1 MRQGTQEDLRD
12 LKRSSHNGVLRN
24 RPGTDA
30 DCDLTGG
37 SWMQVDLAEF
47 RGIFFDEA
55 ADHLEVLD
63 EISRALVATPQD
75 IELVNRLFRSVHSV
89 KGAATSFGV
98 ESVADFAHH
107 IENCLEQVRTGRV
120 AATVEIAD
128 LILNAVDLLNG
139 VVEAAKNDLPPPAV
153 TDDFVGQ
160 LQAINTQEALS
171 EPSKVVKKTP
181 TEVSFSADEDLLRD
195 FLNEAAEHLD
205 SAEQVLLEGGEGTA
219 TAEAIGTLYRAF
231 HSIKGV
237 AGFLGLDDIL
247 AVTHAAESLFDR
259 ARSGALHVTATVVD
273 TVLVCIDALR
283 RQLSLAEQWL
293 EHRGPLARDR
303 HVANIVEEVNR
314 VAEHQTQ
321 ATPEPATLEPIS
333 SDTELSTGHRTAQE
347 NIKVDRQRL
356 DQLIN
361 VIGELV
367 IAESMVQIEFA
378 EHTLTSRSLPELR
391 KIARELQDL
400 SLSLRMVPVRGI
412 FQKMSRVARDVA
424 RKVGKRVAFR
434 FEGAETELDKS
445 MVDRIGDPLVHMV
458 RNAVDHGIE
467 TPEQRIANEKH
478 PEGHLVLR
486 AYHKDGSVC
495 IEIEDDGR
503 GLDRDAIRHK
513 AIERGLLQEG
523 ADLPDRDIYNLIFE
537 PGFSTAKTVT
547 DISGRGVGMDVVR
560 KNIESMQGFAQ
571 ISSLPGEGAT
581 FSLWLPLT
589 LAIVDGLLVQV
600 GDNTYVLPI
609 TSVIESLRP
618 VNADIRRVAGRGE
631 LLVLRG
637 ESIPLVHL
645 HKVFDVTPH
654 FTDPCHGLLVI
665 VENRGKR
672 MALFVDQLVSQQQVV
687 MKSLEANYQRVEGIS
702 GATILGD
709 GSVALIIDT
718 VALQRLAFVH

>member
-1 MRQGTQEDLRD
+1 
-12 LKRSSHNGVLRN
+12 
-24 RPGTDA
+24 
-30 DCDLTGG
+30 
-37 SWMQVDLAEF
+37 
-47 RGIFFDEA
+47 
-55 ADHLEVLD
+55 
-63 EISRALVATPQD
+63 
-75 IELVNRLFRSVHSV
+75 
-89 KGAATSFGV
+89 
-98 ESVADFAHH
+98 
-107 IENCLEQVRTGRV
+107 
-120 AATVEIAD
+120 
-128 LILNAVDLLNG
+128 
-139 VVEAAKNDLPPPAV
+139 
-153 TDDFVGQ
+153 
-160 LQAINTQEALS
+160 
-171 EPSKVVKKTP
+171 
-181 TEVSFSADEDLLRD
+181 
-195 FLNEAAEHLD
+195 
-205 SAEQVLLEGGEGTA
+205 
-219 TAEAIGTLYRAF
+219 
-231 HSIKGV
+231 
-237 AGFLGLDDIL
+237 
-247 AVTHAAESLFDR
+247 
-259 ARSGALHVTATVVD
+259 
-273 TVLVCIDALR
+273 LVCIDALR
-283 RQLSLAEQWL
+283 RQLSHAEQWL
-293 EHRGPLARDR
+293 KHRGSLRRD
-303 HVANIVEEVNR
+303 ASLTSIVEELNR
-314 VAEHQTQ
+314 AAACQIKPAQEAATSEPVTSEAE
-321 ATPEPATLEPIS
+321 IS
-333 SDTELSTGHRTAQE
+333 QSRRAAQE
-347 NIKVDRQRL
+347 NIKGDRERL

-378 EHTLTSRSLPELR
+378 EHRLTSRSLPELR

-424 RKVGKRVAFR
+424 RKVGKKVAFR

-458 RNAVDHGIE
+458 RNAIDHGIE
-467 TPEQRIANEKH
+467 TPEEREATEKT

-503 GLDRDAIRHK
+503 GLDRDAIRRK
-513 AIERGLLQEG
+513 AIERGLLPEG

-537 PGFSTAKTVT
+537 PGFSTAKSVT

-560 KNIESMQGFAQ
+560 RNIESMQGFAQ
-571 ISSLPGEGAT
+571 ISSLAGEGAT
-581 FSLWLPLT
+581 FSMWLPLT

-618 VNADIRRVAGRGE
+618 LSADLRRVAGRGE

-637 ESIPLVHL
+637 ESIPLVRL
-645 HKVFDVTPH
+645 HEVFDVAPH
-654 FTDPCHGLLVI
+654 LTDPCQGLLVI
-665 VENRGKR
+665 IENRGKR

>member
-1 MRQGTQEDLRD
+1 
-12 LKRSSHNGVLRN
+12 
-24 RPGTDA
+24 
-30 DCDLTGG
+30 
-37 SWMQVDLAEF
+37 MQVDLAEF
-47 RGIFFDEA
+47 RPIFFDEA

-63 EISRALVATPQD
+63 EISRALVAAPENID
-75 IELVNRLFRSVHSV
+75 LVNRLFRSIHSV

-98 ESVADFAHH
+98 ESVAEFTHH
-107 IENCLEQVRTGRV
+107 IESCLEQVRCGRAV
-120 AATVEIAD
+120 ASAEIAE
-128 LILNAVDLLNG
+128 LILCAVDLLDG
-139 VVEAAKNDLPPPAV
+139 VIEAAKSDLPLPAV
-153 TDDFVGQ
+153 AADFVSR
-160 LQAINTQEALS
+160 LQAVTTADAKPAS
-171 EPSKVVKKTP
+171 TGVVTKAP
-181 TEVSFSADEDLLRD
+181 TEVPFSADEDLLRD

-205 SAEQVLLEGGEGTA
+205 TAEQVLLDVGGRMA
-219 TAEAIGTLYRAF
+219 SAEAIGTLYRAF

-237 AGFLGLDDIL
+237 AGFLGLDDIQ
-247 AVTHAAESLFDR
+247 AVTHATESLFDR
-259 ARSGALHVTATVVD
+259 ARSGNLQVTATVVD
-273 TVLVCIDALR
+273 AVLVCIDALR
-283 RQLSLAEQWL
+283 QQMLLAEQWL
-293 EHRGPLARDR
+293 EHRGPLQRDDSL
-303 HVANIVEEVNR
+303 ASILDEVNR
-314 VAEHQTQ
+314 VVARQSQ
-321 ATPEPATLEPIS
+321 AEPAAATQEPVASEIES
-333 SDTELSTGHRTAQE
+333 SASRRAAQE
-347 NIKVDRQRL
+347 NIKVDRERL

-367 IAESMVQIEFA
+367 IAESMVQIEFG
-378 EHTLTSRSLPELR
+378 EHQLTSRSLPELR

-467 TPEQRIANEKH
+467 TPEERIANEKD

-503 GLDRDAIRHK
+503 GLDRDAIRRK

-537 PGFSTAKTVT
+537 PGFSTAKLVT
-547 DISGRGVGMDVVR
+547 DISGRGVGMDVVL
-560 KNIESMQGFAQ
+560 KNIEAMQGFAQ

-581 FSLWLPLT
+581 FSMWLPLT

-600 GDNTYVLPI
+600 SDNTYVLPI

-618 VNADIRRVAGRGE
+618 VNADIRCVAGRGE

-637 ESIPLVHL
+637 ESIPLVRL
-645 HKVFDVTPH
+645 HEVFDVAPH
-654 FTDPCHGLLVI
+654 ITDPCQGLLVI
-665 VENRGKR
+665 IENRGKR

-709 GSVALIIDT
+709 GSVALIIDPA
-718 VALQRLAFVH
+718 ALHRLAFVH